1 MDGSEQANTFFKI
14 SQLYARQTQAI
25 DEGDIAQYSNT
36 FALQAVIVNTANN
49 SRLIGRDT
57 IHSVAMDNFVA
68 RKAIRLQSRHFMF
81 TPLIRYL
88 DNGLIGASSRVLI
101 MQILRHGFASILASV
116 ICDDIIVCGAG
127 HEPTIQFRTI
137 SLSG

>member
-1 MDGSEQANTFFKI
+1 MGGSEQANTVFKI

-36 FALQAVIVNTANN
+36 FALQAVIVNTVNS
-49 SRLIGRDT
+49 SRLTGRDA
-57 IHSVAMDNFVA
+57 IHSVAMDNFAA
-68 RKAIRLQSRHFMF
+68 RKAARLQSRHFMF

-88 DNGLIGASSRVLI
+88 GNELISVSSRVLI
-101 MQILRHGFASILASV
+101 MRIPSHGFASILASV
-116 ICDDIIVCGAG
+116 ICDDIIVCEAG
-127 HEPTIQFRTI
+127 QEPTIQFRTI